1 MADSTS
7 ENKKIFKNTSFMY
20 FRMIIAMVVSLYTSR
35 IVLSE
40 LGITD
45 YGVYNV
51 IGGIV
56 IIFSFVNSA
65 MASSTSRFIS
75 YAIGSGNR
83 SEIKEIF
90 GNTLTMHLGLVL
102 SVILLSET
110 IGLWYL
116 YKVMVLPDLGATIQ
130 VVYQLSILNIAI
142 IIMSVPFSSIII
154 SYEKMNVYAYLAI
167 IDVFAKLGIAFS
179 LSYFSSIKLELYA
192 LLQTMVSACILF
204 FYYFYCIKLN
214 LIQSIRPKYN
224 AQRIKLLF
232 TYGSWTLYSSGGT
245 IASTQGM
252 NLLLNYFFGVVVNAA
267 YGISTQIQRAV
278 ISLSLNF
285 QIAIN
290 PQIIKSISSGDY
302 SRHRL
307 LVERSAK
314 FSSFLIMIL
323 ILPIYFNL
331 YEILNLWLGNGNYPI
346 ETIGFTKWIL
356 LTSIITTL
364 ANPFGVSVE
373 ASGNIGKM
381 TFISTTITLLT
392 IPITYLLIKIT
403 DSQVIAFVILFINS
417 VTTFIIKLYY
427 SHRINRI
434 SISAIALKVLLPVAG
449 LFALAYIACLF
460 MNQII
465 PSMFIFKVIAEIII
479 IGAVIFLIGL
489 NNGERQFIYSIIKS
503 KLHITNI

>member
-1 MADSTS
+1 MTNSIS

-65 MASSTSRFIS
+65 MAASTSRFIS
-75 YAIGSGNR
+75 YAIGSGNN

-90 GNTLTMHLGLVL
+90 GNTITMHLILVL
-102 SVILLSET
+102 FVILLSET

-116 YKVMVLPDLGATIQ
+116 YNVMVLPDLGATIQ

-142 IIMSVPFSSIII
+142 IIISVPFSSIII

-179 LSYFSSIKLELYA
+179 LSYFNSTKLEMYA
-192 LLQTMVSACILF
+192 LLQAMISICILF
-204 FYYFYCIKLN
+204 FYYFYCTKSN
-214 LIQSIRPKYN
+214 LIHSIRPKYN
-224 AQRIKLLF
+224 AQRIKSLF

-267 YGISTQIQRAV
+267 YGISSQIQRAV

-302 SRHRL
+302 NRHRM

-323 ILPIYFNL
+323 VLPIYFNL
-331 YEILNLWLGNGNYPI
+331 HEILDLWLGNGNYPI
-346 ETIGFTKWIL
+346 NTIVFTKWIL

-381 TFISTTITLLT
+381 TFISATITLLT

-403 DSQVIAFVILFINS
+403 DSQVIAFIILFINS
-417 VTTFIIKLYY
+417 LVTLLIKLYY

-434 SISAIALKVLLPVAG
+434 SIPTIALNVLLPIFG
-449 LFALAYIACLF
+449 LFVLTYMACMLL
-460 MNQII
+460 NII
-465 PSMFIFKVIAEIII
+465 ITSMFILRIITEVIII
-479 IGAVIFLIGL
+479 SVIIFFAGL
-489 NNGERQFIYSIIKS
+489 SNNERQFVYSIIKS
-503 KLHITNI
+503 KL